1 MNSKKIRSFIRLGR
15 PVNVLITL
23 LSIPVACWIA
33 GASSRQLFDIV
44 AAALTGALVTA
55 GANAINDFFDI
66 EIDRINRPE
75 RPLPHGDLSRK
86 EARTM
91 WIATSSAALVLNVMI
106 NPAAL
111 AIAIAAIVLL
121 YVYSAQLKVTIL
133 AGNIVVALMTG
144 MAFIYGGAV
153 AGHPD
158 RAAIPALFAFLVNL
172 ARELIKDVEDVE
184 GDRAE
189 RASTLP
195 VKYGPRSALAVAT
208 LALVL
213 LIGCTLLAASFHFYE
228 PAFLYI
234 VLVAD
239 LLMLLAILMIW
250 REISPRQMRRA
261 SNILKLSMGVGL
273 LSIIAGSL

>member
-15 PVNVLITL
+15 PVNVVITL

-66 EIDRINRPE
+66 EIDRINRPD
-75 RPLPHGDLSRK
+75 RPLPRGDLSRK

-91 WIATSSAALVLNVMI
+91 WIATSAAALVLNVMI

-121 YVYSAQLKVTIL
+121 YIYSARLKVTVL
-133 AGNIVVALMTG
+133 AGNIVVGFMTG

-158 RAAIPALFAFLVNL
+158 RAVMPALFAFLVNF
-172 ARELIKDVEDVE
+172 ARELIKDVEDIE

-189 RASTLP
+189 MASTLP
-195 VKYGPRSALAVAT
+195 VKFGPKPALAVAT

-213 LIGCTLLAASFHFYE
+213 LIGCTLIAASFHFYV

-239 LLMLLAILMIW
+239 LLMLGTILMIW
-250 REISPRQMRRA
+250 RDFSPSQMRRA
-261 SNILKLSMGVGL
+261 SNTLKLSMGIGL